1 MAGSMSS
8 AMDPGTGMA
17 PLRLLVLCDR
27 PSASQEVHLFRAL
40 RRRRQAG
47 GLALEIYSEADAAA
61 AAAEFGH
68 DWIGPVLDKFRPHAL
83 IFSRF
88 AGESA
93 EAAIDAALARQLP
106 VITHLDDFLLE
117 VPPDLGPEKVR
128 QHMRPERIRALSA
141 TLARA
146 SVLYISTPALAER
159 VRQAGFAA
167 PVVISHLQSCADPD
181 EIASPP
187 PCSGGAVVVGYQG
200 TRNHVH
206 DLRMITPALLAALGA
221 RPAVTLELFGT
232 IEPPEELLALGPRLR
247 RIPPS
252 TDYGAFLRTLRERR
266 WHIGLAP
273 LRPIAYNTYRT
284 FTKWTEYTIAGTTT
298 LASDCVVYRP
308 VMTGGAGVLVEDGDW
323 ERALLSAI
331 DDGDARMRMVRDAQD
346 LLRSSYTLAQQEQ
359 QVLAMLDQ
367 AMSAHL

>member
-1 MAGSMSS
+1 
-8 AMDPGTGMA
+8 MA

-40 RRRRQAG
+40 RRLRQVG
-47 GLALEIYSEADAAA
+47 VCTLEIYSEADAAA
-61 AAAEFGH
+61 AAAEC
-68 DWIGPVLDKFRPHAL
+68 DQNWIGPVLDRFRPQAL

-93 EAAIDAALARQLP
+93 EVAIDAAVARRIP

-117 VPPDLGPEKVR
+117 VPPDLGQEKVR

-146 SVLYISTPALAER
+146 SVLYISTPALADK

-167 PVVISHLQSCADPD
+167 PVVISHLQSCADPE
-181 EIASPP
+181 EITSPP
-187 PCSGGAVVVGYQG
+187 PSNGDELVVGYQG

-221 RPAVTLELFGT
+221 RPSVTLELFGT
-232 IEPPEELLALGPRLR
+232 IEPPEELLALGPRLLR
-247 RIPPS
+247 VPPS
-252 TDYGAFLRTLRERR
+252 ADYGAFLQTLRERR

-284 FTKWTEYTIAGTTT
+284 FTKWTEYTIAGIAA

-308 VMTGGAGVLVEDGDW
+308 VMTGGAGVLVKDGDW

-331 DDGDARMRMVRDAQD
+331 DDSDGRMRIVQSAQD
-346 LLRSSYTLAQQEQ
+346 LLRSSYTLEQQER

-367 AMSAHL
+367 AMSVRI

>member
-1 MAGSMSS
+1 MSPLI
-8 AMDPGTGMA
+8 DPRAEVA
-17 PLRLLVLCDR
+17 PLRLFVLCDR
-27 PSASQEVHLFRAL
+27 PSASQEVHLFRAF
-40 RRRRQAG
+40 RRLRQAG
-47 GLALEIYSEADAAA
+47 RCALQIYSEADAAA
-61 AAAEFGH
+61 AVAACGQ
-68 DWIGPVLDKFRPHAL
+68 DWIGPVLDRFQPQAL

-93 EAAIDAALARQLP
+93 EAAIDAAVARELP

-141 TLARA
+141 TLVRA
-146 SVLYISTPALAER
+146 NVLYISTPALADK

-167 PVVISHLQSCADPD
+167 PVVISHLQSCADPE

-187 PCSGGAVVVGYQG
+187 PCNGEGVVVGYQG
-200 TRNHVH
+200 TRNHGH

-232 IEPPEELLALGPRLR
+232 IEPPEELLTLGPRLR
-247 RIPPS
+247 RVPPS
-252 TDYGAFLRTLRERR
+252 ADYGAFLQTLRERR

-284 FTKWTEYTIAGTTT
+284 FTKWTEYTIAGVAA

-308 VMTGGAGVLVEDGDW
+308 VMTGGAGVLVKDGDW
-323 ERALLSAI
+323 EHALLSAI
-331 DDGDARMRMVRDAQD
+331 DDRDVRIRMVTTAQD
-346 LLRSSYTLAQQEQ
+346 LLRSSYTLEQQEQ

-367 AMSAHL
+367 AMSVRV

>member
-1 MAGSMSS
+1 MVR
-8 AMDPGTGMA
+8 
-17 PLRLLVLCDR
+17 LRLLVLCDR

-40 RRRRQAG
+40 RRLRQAG
-47 GLALEIYSEADAAA
+47 DCALEIYSEADALAA
-61 AAAEFGH
+61 ATECGPG
-68 DWIGPVLDKFRPHAL
+68 WIGPVLDRLCPQAL

-146 SVLYISTPALAER
+146 NVLYISTAALADR

-167 PVVISHLQSCADPD
+167 PIVISNLQSCADPD
-181 EIASPP
+181 EIAAPPP
-187 PCSGGAVVVGYQG
+187 PCSGEGLVVGYQG

-206 DLRMITPALLAALGA
+206 DLRMITPALLAALDA

-232 IEPPEELLALGPRLR
+232 IEPPQELLAVGPRLR
-247 RIPPS
+247 RVPPAA
-252 TDYGAFLRTLRERR
+252 DYGAFLQTLRERR

-284 FTKWTEYTIAGTTT
+284 FTKWTEYTIAGIAT

-308 VMTGGAGVLVEDGDW
+308 VMTGGGGVLVKDGDW

-331 DDGDARMRMVRDAQD
+331 DDGDGRMRMVRTAQN

-367 AMSAHL
+367 AMSAQN